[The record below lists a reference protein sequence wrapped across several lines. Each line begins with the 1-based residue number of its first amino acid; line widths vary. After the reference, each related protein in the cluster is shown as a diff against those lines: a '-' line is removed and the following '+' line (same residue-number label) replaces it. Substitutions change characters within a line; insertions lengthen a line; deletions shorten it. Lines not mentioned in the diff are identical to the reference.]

1 MLLTD
6 SVSVSGVRRTADG
19 YLVADAR
26 VARTGIQEYLGS
38 EVDPDNEHGLRDKPI
53 VRLYRPPESVFHKDA
68 MHSYAYRPMTNGHPK
83 GAEVNAENWKELA
96 VGQTGG
102 EVLRDGDF
110 VRVPLVL
117 MDAKAIRDYEAG
129 KRELSM
135 GYSAEV
141 IFQDGVTPA
150 GEPFDVSLGPMTMN
164 HLSLEHRARG
174 GEQLRIGDQRAPV
187 ADSPAQSTPT
197 GGHDMAEALRKILV
211 DGLTIEVTEQG
222 EQVIEKLK
230 KQLSDAGFQL
240 KSVND
245 SHATVLAAKDTEL
258 AKKDAEIDA
267 LKTKQ
272 LSDADIDK
280 RVQERADLIA
290 KAKQIADGD
299 YTGKSADEI
308 RKAAVVAKLGDA
320 AIADKG
326 DAYISARFDIL
337 LEDAGGP
344 DPVRHHFRAQDSKP
358 NNPSDNGQS
367 AYETN
372 LRDAWKGGSK

>member
-1 MLLTD
+1 MLLYD
-6 SVSVSGVRRTADG
+6 SVPVSGVRRTADG

-38 EVDPDNEHGLRDKPI
+38 ELDRPDMPI
-53 VRLYRPPESVFHKDA
+53 VRVYRPPESVFHKDA
-68 MHSYAYRPMTNGHPK
+68 MHSYAHRPMTNGHP
-83 GAEVNAENWKELA
+83 GTDVNSKNWKELA

-102 EVLRDGDF
+102 EVMRDGDY

-117 MDAKAIRDYEAG
+117 MDADAISDYEAG

-141 IFQDGVTPA
+141 IFQDGFTPT
-150 GEPFDVSLGPMTMN
+150 GEPYDAYLGPMTMN

-174 GEQLRIGDQRAPV
+174 GEQLRIGDKRTPV
-187 ADSPAQSTPT
+187 ADPPAQTPAT

-211 DGLTIEVTEQG
+211 DGLSIEVTEQG
-222 EQVIEKLK
+222 EQVITKLK
-230 KQLSDAGFQL
+230 KQLDDAGIQL
-240 KSVND
+240 TVVKD
-245 SHATVLAAKDTEL
+245 SHATALAAKDAEL

-290 KAKQIADGD
+290 KAQQIADGD

-320 AIADKG
+320 AIADKT

-344 DPVRHHFRAQDSKP
+344 DPVRKHFRAQDSKP
-358 NNPSDNGQS
+358 TNPGDNGQS

-372 LRDAWKGGSK
+372 LRDAWKGGNK

>member
-1 MLLTD
+1 MLLYD
-6 SVSVSGVRRTADG
+6 SVPVSGVRRTADG
-19 YLVADAR
+19 YLVANAR

-38 EVDPDNEHGLRDKPI
+38 ELDRPDMPI
-53 VRLYRPPESVFHKDA
+53 VRVYRPPESVFHKDA
-68 MHSYAYRPMTNGHPK
+68 MHSYAHRPITNGHP
-83 GAEVNAENWKELA
+83 GTDVNSENWKELA

-117 MDAKAIRDYEAG
+117 MDAEAIRDYEAG

-135 GYSAEV
+135 GYTAEV
-141 IFQDGVTPA
+141 IFKDGFTPA
-150 GEPFDVSLGPMTMN
+150 GEPYDAYLGPMTMN
-164 HLSLEHRARG
+164 HLSQEHRARG
-174 GEQLRIGDQRAPV
+174 GEQLRIGDKRTPV
-187 ADSPAQSTPT
+187 ADSPAQSTPR

-211 DGLTIEVTEQG
+211 DGLSIEVTEQG
-222 EQVIEKLK
+222 EQVITKLK
-230 KQLSDAGFQL
+230 KQLDDAGIQL
-240 KSVND
+240 TVVKD
-245 SHATVLAAKDTEL
+245 SHATVLAAKDAEL

-267 LKTKQ
+267 LKAKQ

-290 KAKQIADGD
+290 KAQQIADGD

-320 AIADKG
+320 AIADKT

-344 DPVRHHFRAQDSKP
+344 DPVRKHFRAQDSKP
-358 NNPSDNGQS
+358 RNPSDNGQS
-367 AYETN
+367 AYEQR
-372 LRDAWKGGSK
+372 LQDAWKTGGAK